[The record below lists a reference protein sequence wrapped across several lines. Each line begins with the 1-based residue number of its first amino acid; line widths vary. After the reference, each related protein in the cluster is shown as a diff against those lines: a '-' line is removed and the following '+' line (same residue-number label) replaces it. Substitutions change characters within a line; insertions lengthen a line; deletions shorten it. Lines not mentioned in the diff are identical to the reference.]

1 MKNLLLSLGACIG
14 LTTYAQAL
22 PDSVAMVVAGKQVPL
37 AGCMYIAQKNAEVNL
52 SD

>member
-22 PDSVAMVVAGKQVPL
+22 PDSVTMGVAGNQVTL
-37 AGCMYIAQKNAEVNL
+37 AEFMYIA
-52 SD
+52 